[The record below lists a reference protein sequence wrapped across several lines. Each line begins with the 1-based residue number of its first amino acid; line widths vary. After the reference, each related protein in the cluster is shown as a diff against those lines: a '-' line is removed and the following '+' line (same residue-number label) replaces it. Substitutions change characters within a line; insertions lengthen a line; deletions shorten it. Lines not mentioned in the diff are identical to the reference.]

1 MSNTKRFLTMTKTTT
16 NLLLMLITILAG
28 TYFYITCC
36 SSCGTSVKE
45 EPVKEAVA
53 APVTPEATSYPFAFS
68 DSDYECDINDNY
80 NFNMSSS
87 EILLPLAGTVID
99 CIGRLKTFLADNAGK
114 VINITGYYKSDEEN
128 NSAYPNLG
136 MARANAVKNHLD
148 ENGISSRSINTYGKL
163 MDEMFPKG
171 NVFLGPVTYSLSDE
185 SAESADDLKA
195 LYDRIKANPLVLYFY
210 TAETA
215 INLSA
220 EQRQKIADISRYLD
234 KTEGAQ
240 TNVVGHTDNTGIASN
255 NMKLGQD
262 RADFAKSYLM
272 RNGISA
278 SKINATSKGQ
288 TQPIES
294 NTTDEGKA
302 KNRRTVVTLN

>member
-1 MSNTKRFLTMTKTTT
+1 MTKTTT

-36 SSCGTSVKE
+36 SSCGTTVKE

-53 APVTPEATSYPFAFS
+53 APVIPEATSYPFAFS
-68 DSDYECDINDNY
+68 DGDYACDVNDNY
-80 NFNMSSS
+80 NFNVSSS
-87 EILLPLAGTVID
+87 EILLPLAGTVTD
-99 CIGRLKTFLADNAGK
+99 CIGNLKTFLAANAGK

-128 NSAYPNLG
+128 NSMFPNLG
-136 MARANAVKNHLD
+136 LARANAVKNHLG
-148 ENGISSRSINTYGKL
+148 ENGISSQHINTYGKL

-171 NVFLGPVTYSLSDE
+171 NVFLGPVTYGISG
-185 SAESADDLKA
+185 ESADAADELKA
-195 LYDRIKANPLVLYFY
+195 LYDRIKANPLVLYFD

-215 INLSA
+215 INLTA
-220 EQRQKIADISRYLD
+220 EQRQKVADISRYLD

-240 TNVVGHTDNTGIASN
+240 ANVVGHTDDTGVAAS

-278 SKINATSKGQ
+278 VKINATSKGQ

-294 NTTDEGKA
+294 NATEAGKA